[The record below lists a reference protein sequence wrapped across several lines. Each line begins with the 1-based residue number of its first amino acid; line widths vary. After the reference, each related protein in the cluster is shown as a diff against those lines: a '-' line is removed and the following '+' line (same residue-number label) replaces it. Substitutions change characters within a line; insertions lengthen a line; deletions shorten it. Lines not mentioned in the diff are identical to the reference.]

1 MNTKRLVT
9 ALCFALVCSA
19 LLTWQLSKHLSPA
32 AAPVRTMASR
42 TMVVAA
48 RSIPTGERLTAS
60 SLTVVNWP
68 ASQPFAGSFTNA
80 QDLIGRA
87 LLVSVPAGDLIL
99 THDLALPGS
108 GTSVTSAVPIG
119 MRAIS
124 VHVSDESAGISGL
137 LTSGSHVDI
146 FVSYRSDTEAAFV
159 SSMVLQD
166 IRVLT
171 TAQKGTPGPETRP
184 HADDSITLLV
194 TPEEAARFTAGS
206 SLGKLTF
213 AVRNESDSAL
223 TSGLSR
229 VSLSNGTTSRPT
241 APLLLPAARFA
252 PSGKRATKT
261 GFTMET
267 LSGGKATVQTFQGEQ
282 P

>member
-1 MNTKRLVT
+1 MNTRRLVT

-19 LLTWQLSKHLSPA
+19 LLTWQLSKHLSPTTTPPHA
-32 AAPVRTMASR
+32 LPLRATVI
-42 TMVVAA
+42 AA
-48 RSIPTGERLTAS
+48 RDIPTGEPITS
-60 SLTVVNWP
+60 SSISVMNWP
-68 ASQPFAGSFTNA
+68 ASQQLAGSFTTA
-80 QDLIGRA
+80 QDLIGRT
-87 LLVSVPAGDLIL
+87 LVVPVSAGELIL

-108 GTSVTSAVPIG
+108 GTSVTAAVPIG

-124 VHVSDESAGISGL
+124 VHVSDESAGVSGL
-137 LTSGSHVDI
+137 LASGSHVDV
-146 FVSYRSDTEAAFV
+146 FVSYRSDIEAAFV
-159 SSMVLQD
+159 SSMVLQNV
-166 IRVLT
+166 RVLA
-171 TAQKGTPGPETRP
+171 TAKKGTPEPATRA

-213 AVRNESDSAL
+213 AVRNETDSAL
-223 TSGLSR
+223 TPGLSH
-229 VSLSNGTTSRPT
+229 VSLSNGSALRPE
-241 APLLLPAARFA
+241 APLLPAARSSSF
-252 PSGKRATKT
+252 SKRATKT